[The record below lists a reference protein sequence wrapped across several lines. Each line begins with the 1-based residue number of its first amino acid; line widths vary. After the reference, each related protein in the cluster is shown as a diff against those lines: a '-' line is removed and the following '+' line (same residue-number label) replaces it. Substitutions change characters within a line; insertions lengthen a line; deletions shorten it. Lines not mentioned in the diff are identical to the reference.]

1 MNNKKRII
9 FFRHP
14 ILPGFLLACGV
25 LSSIWYL
32 VINII
37 VPLQYDGYSILSQTV
52 SELSAIDTPTRD
64 LWTFLC
70 VFYTLLLIAFGCGI
84 ALIPN
89 VNMKLMLA
97 AMIIIFDA
105 VFGFFWPP
113 MHQRQ
118 VIAAGGGTLTDTLHI
133 VWTIIHVVLMLIVIV
148 LAAATLGKGFRI
160 YSFITVLTFLV
171 FGILTT
177 MESQGI
183 ESGASTPYIGVWER
197 INMASYMLW
206 LAVLAIILLGR
217 QQKSSLM
224 TANV

>member
-1 MNNKKRII
+1 MNSKSKFVLI
-9 FFRHP
+9 RHP
-14 ILPGFLLACGV
+14 VFPGLLLMCGIW
-25 LSSIWYL
+25 SSIWYL
-32 VINII
+32 IINII
-37 VPLQYDGYSILSQTV
+37 VPLQYDGYSIMSQTV

-89 VNMKLMLA
+89 VNAKLMLA

-133 VWTIIHVVLMLIVIV
+133 VWTIIHIVLMLIVIILV
-148 LAAATLGKGFRI
+148 AAALGKGFRI
-160 YSFITVLTFLV
+160 YSIITVLTFLV

-183 ESGASTPYIGVWER
+183 QSGAPTPYIGIWER

-206 LAVLAIILLGR
+206 LAVLALILLR
-217 QQKSSLM
+217 QQEIRLM
-224 TANV
+224 TADV